1 MKQILFVDDKPA
13 IGKVLSV
20 YLGKENELVYF
31 EDPVRA
37 IEWLNEG
44 NEPALIISDI
54 RMPKMTGSEFL
65 AYLKS
70 NSLFKDIP
78 VVMLSS
84 EESTTERINL
94 LEAGAEDFILK
105 PFNPMELKARIK
117 AEQFSEEELA
127 AWGSDI
133 AASLKALEKHAMR
146 AMVIETGERAAG
158 RRPRARDG
166 ARDALLPLPRRRGAH
181 GGRTAGTHRRCARA
195 HTHARRRRHGRD
207 ALVSL
212 GARRAGRTASVR
224 IRHTQRPVEP

>member
-84 EESTTERINL
+84 EESTTERIRGFHT
-94 LEAGAEDFILK
+94 ETFQSYGAEGPYQEISLNDKINGYVILY
-105 PFNPMELKARIK
+105 L
-117 AEQFSEEELA
+117 
-127 AWGSDI
+127 
-133 AASLKALEKHAMR
+133 
-146 AMVIETGERAAG
+146 
-158 RRPRARDG
+158 
-166 ARDALLPLPRRRGAH
+166 
-181 GGRTAGTHRRCARA
+181 HR
-195 HTHARRRRHGRD
+195 
-207 ALVSL
+207 
-212 GARRAGRTASVR
+212 
-224 IRHTQRPVEP
+224 

>member
-1 MKQILFVDDKPA
+1 MKQILFVDEKPA
-13 IGKVLSV
+13 ICKVLSV

-117 AEQFSEEELA
+117 KFL
-127 AWGSDI
+127 
-133 AASLKALEKHAMR
+133 
-146 AMVIETGERAAG
+146 
-158 RRPRARDG
+158 
-166 ARDALLPLPRRRGAH
+166 
-181 GGRTAGTHRRCARA
+181 
-195 HTHARRRRHGRD
+195 
-207 ALVSL
+207 
-212 GARRAGRTASVR
+212 
-224 IRHTQRPVEP
+224 

>member
-1 MKQILFVDDKPA
+1 MKNTQRLAQTMKKILFVDDKRT

-31 EDPVRA
+31 EDPLRA

-54 RMPKMTGSEFL
+54 RMPRMNGSEFL
-65 AYLKS
+65 HYLKG
-70 NSLFKDIP
+70 NALFRHIP

-117 AEQFSEEELA
+117 KYL
-127 AWGSDI
+127 
-133 AASLKALEKHAMR
+133 
-146 AMVIETGERAAG
+146 
-158 RRPRARDG
+158 
-166 ARDALLPLPRRRGAH
+166 
-181 GGRTAGTHRRCARA
+181 
-195 HTHARRRRHGRD
+195 
-207 ALVSL
+207 
-212 GARRAGRTASVR
+212 
-224 IRHTQRPVEP
+224 

>member
-1 MKQILFVDDKPA
+1 MLFFLPFVLMKKILFVDDNPA

-31 EDPVRA
+31 EDPLRA

-54 RMPKMTGSEFL
+54 RMPRMNGSEFL
-65 AYLKS
+65 HYLKG
-70 NSLFKDIP
+70 NALFRHIP

-117 AEQFSEEELA
+117 KYL
-127 AWGSDI
+127 
-133 AASLKALEKHAMR
+133 
-146 AMVIETGERAAG
+146 
-158 RRPRARDG
+158 
-166 ARDALLPLPRRRGAH
+166 
-181 GGRTAGTHRRCARA
+181 
-195 HTHARRRRHGRD
+195 
-207 ALVSL
+207 
-212 GARRAGRTASVR
+212 
-224 IRHTQRPVEP
+224 

>member
-105 PFNPMELKARIK
+105 PFNPM
-117 AEQFSEEELA
+117 AEGPYQE
-127 AWGSDI
+127 I
-133 AASLKALEKHAMR
+133 SLNDKINGY
-146 AMVIETGERAAG
+146 VI
-158 RRPRARDG
+158 
-166 ARDALLPLPRRRGAH
+166 LYL
-181 GGRTAGTHRRCARA
+181 HR
-195 HTHARRRRHGRD
+195 
-207 ALVSL
+207 
-212 GARRAGRTASVR
+212 
-224 IRHTQRPVEP
+224 

>member
-65 AYLKS
+65 AYLKGY
-70 NSLFKDIP
+70 SLFKDIP

-117 AEQFSEEELA
+117 KFL
-127 AWGSDI
+127 
-133 AASLKALEKHAMR
+133 
-146 AMVIETGERAAG
+146 
-158 RRPRARDG
+158 
-166 ARDALLPLPRRRGAH
+166 
-181 GGRTAGTHRRCARA
+181 
-195 HTHARRRRHGRD
+195 
-207 ALVSL
+207 
-212 GARRAGRTASVR
+212 
-224 IRHTQRPVEP
+224 

>member
-65 AYLKS
+65 AYLKG

-78 VVMLSS
+78 VVILSS

-94 LEAGAEDFILK
+94 LEAGADDFIPK
-105 PFNPMELKARIK
+105 PFNPMALKARIK
-117 AEQFSEEELA
+117 KFL
-127 AWGSDI
+127 
-133 AASLKALEKHAMR
+133 
-146 AMVIETGERAAG
+146 
-158 RRPRARDG
+158 
-166 ARDALLPLPRRRGAH
+166 
-181 GGRTAGTHRRCARA
+181 
-195 HTHARRRRHGRD
+195 
-207 ALVSL
+207 
-212 GARRAGRTASVR
+212 
-224 IRHTQRPVEP
+224 

>member
-20 YLGKENELVYF
+20 YLVKENELVYF

-94 LEAGAEDFILK
+94 FVVCFVL
-105 PFNPMELKARIK
+105 
-117 AEQFSEEELA
+117 Q
-127 AWGSDI
+127 
-133 AASLKALEKHAMR
+133 
-146 AMVIETGERAAG
+146 VI
-158 RRPRARDG
+158 
-166 ARDALLPLPRRRGAH
+166 
-181 GGRTAGTHRRCARA
+181 
-195 HTHARRRRHGRD
+195 
-207 ALVSL
+207 
-212 GARRAGRTASVR
+212 
-224 IRHTQRPVEP
+224 

>member
-65 AYLKS
+65 AYLKG

-117 AEQFSEEELA
+117 NSSKQQNQWICYIIS
-127 AWGSDI
+127 
-133 AASLKALEKHAMR
+133 
-146 AMVIETGERAAG
+146 T
-158 RRPRARDG
+158 
-166 ARDALLPLPRRRGAH
+166 
-181 GGRTAGTHRRCARA
+181 
-195 HTHARRRRHGRD
+195 
-207 ALVSL
+207 
-212 GARRAGRTASVR
+212 
-224 IRHTQRPVEP
+224 

>member
-31 EDPVRA
+31 ENPVKA

-54 RMPKMTGSEFL
+54 RMPKMTGGEFL
-65 AYLKS
+65 AYLKG

-84 EESTTERINL
+84 EENTSERINL

-117 AEQFSEEELA
+117 KFL
-127 AWGSDI
+127 
-133 AASLKALEKHAMR
+133 
-146 AMVIETGERAAG
+146 
-158 RRPRARDG
+158 
-166 ARDALLPLPRRRGAH
+166 
-181 GGRTAGTHRRCARA
+181 
-195 HTHARRRRHGRD
+195 
-207 ALVSL
+207 
-212 GARRAGRTASVR
+212 
-224 IRHTQRPVEP
+224 

>member
-84 EESTTERINL
+84 EESTTERVNL

-117 AEQFSEEELA
+117 I
-127 AWGSDI
+127 GR
-133 AASLKALEKHAMR
+133 ASCR
-146 AMVIETGERAAG
+146 ER
-158 RRPRARDG
+158 
-166 ARDALLPLPRRRGAH
+166 
-181 GGRTAGTHRRCARA
+181 
-195 HTHARRRRHGRD
+195 
-207 ALVSL
+207 V
-212 GARRAGRTASVR
+212 
-224 IRHTQRPVEP
+224 

>member
-31 EDPVRA
+31 EDPLRA

-54 RMPKMTGSEFL
+54 RMPRMNGSEFL
-65 AYLKS
+65 HYLKG
-70 NSLFKDIP
+70 NALFRHIP

-105 PFNPMELKARIK
+105 PFNPMELKARNT
-117 AEQFSEEELA
+117 SN
-127 AWGSDI
+127 
-133 AASLKALEKHAMR
+133 
-146 AMVIETGERAAG
+146 
-158 RRPRARDG
+158 
-166 ARDALLPLPRRRGAH
+166 
-181 GGRTAGTHRRCARA
+181 THNKWICYIIF
-195 HTHARRRRHGRD
+195 T
-207 ALVSL
+207 
-212 GARRAGRTASVR
+212 
-224 IRHTQRPVEP
+224 

>member
-31 EDPVRA
+31 ADPVRA
-37 IEWLNEG
+37 IEWLNEW

-117 AEQFSEEELA
+117 KFL
-127 AWGSDI
+127 
-133 AASLKALEKHAMR
+133 
-146 AMVIETGERAAG
+146 
-158 RRPRARDG
+158 
-166 ARDALLPLPRRRGAH
+166 
-181 GGRTAGTHRRCARA
+181 
-195 HTHARRRRHGRD
+195 
-207 ALVSL
+207 
-212 GARRAGRTASVR
+212 
-224 IRHTQRPVEP
+224 